1 MGNIMR
7 SIDEYDLE
15 LAQKKERYNFRFTVN
30 FKKMYV
36 MNNTLREDN
45 SERDDK
51 YPKNIFIT
59 MLMGIWLAMTVLF
72 CFSKNFLW
80 IVTLPFMVFYII
92 ALVGTFKNWKEYK
105 YKLAP
110 LILCNIGCFL
120 LAAAIGVLFQMFVL
134 KI

>member
-1 MGNIMR
+1 MSNIDKYD
-7 SIDEYDLE
+7 DEL
-15 LAQKKERYNFRFTVN
+15 LQKKERYKFNFTVN

-45 SERDDK
+45 GERDEN
-51 YPKNIFIT
+51 YPKDIFIT
-59 MLMGIWLAMTVLF
+59 MYAGIWLAMTVLF

-80 IVTLPFMVFYII
+80 IVTLPFMVFYVI

-105 YKLAP
+105 YKVWQFVLM
-110 LILCNIGCFL
+110 NIGAFL
-120 LAAAIGVLFQMFVL
+120 VSATLGVLFQMFVL

>member
-1 MGNIMR
+1 MSNIDKYD
-7 SIDEYDLE
+7 DEL
-15 LAQKKERYNFRFTVN
+15 LQKKERYKFNFTVN

-45 SERDDK
+45 GERDEN
-51 YPKNIFIT
+51 YPKEIFLT
-59 MLMGIWLAMTVLF
+59 MYAGIWLAMTVLF

-80 IVTLPFMVFYII
+80 IVTLPFMVFYVI

-105 YKLAP
+105 YKVWQFVLM
-110 LILCNIGCFL
+110 NIGAFL
-120 LAAAIGVLFQMFVL
+120 VSATLGVLFQMFVL

>member
-1 MGNIMR
+1 MSNIDKYD
-7 SIDEYDLE
+7 DEL
-15 LAQKKERYNFRFTVN
+15 LQKKERYKFSFTVN

-45 SERDDK
+45 GERDEN
-51 YPKNIFIT
+51 YPKEIFLT
-59 MLMGIWLAMTVLF
+59 MYAGIWLAMTVLF

-80 IVTLPFMVFYII
+80 IVTLPFMVFYVI

-105 YKLAP
+105 YKVWQFVLM
-110 LILCNIGCFL
+110 NIGAFL
-120 LAAAIGVLFQMFVL
+120 VSATLGVLFQMFVL